1 MKKRRKGLL
10 KKVHELSV
18 LCGVDA
24 CLIVYGT
31 PSDRF
36 PADIL
41 PSEPRGVARV
51 VTQFRGLPEG
61 ERRRKMVSQESFL
74 RQRVGKM
81 RDAQR
86 RQLRENRQG
95 ELLALVAEGLSG
107 RRSSF
112 SNLAQV
118 EEVASLTWMLDAKF
132 KSVYDQLETQLR
144 QLYSATPEG
153 GVPLQAAAEEA
164 AVRVVD
170 HDPQSAAAAA
180 AAAVEVLNRHDS
192 SLLPPADTPTPQPPM
207 VGPWAE
213 LQTPYLDPYVADPWL
228 DSFYPF

>member
-1 MKKRRKGLL
+1 MARKKVKLMWIANDATRRTTMKKRRKGLL

-41 PSEPRGVARV
+41 PSEPRG
-51 VTQFRGLPEG
+51 FRGLPEG

-180 AAAVEVLNRHDS
+180 AAAVEQSAAAGRYTYAAASNDAV
-192 SLLPPADTPTPQPPM
+192 P
-207 VGPWAE
+207 GP
-213 LQTPYLDPYVADPWL
+213 LRC
-228 DSFYPF
+228 

>member
-1 MKKRRKGLL
+1 
-10 KKVHELSV
+10 
-18 LCGVDA
+18 
-24 CLIVYGT
+24 
-31 PSDRF
+31 
-36 PADIL
+36 
-41 PSEPRGVARV
+41 
-51 VTQFRGLPEG
+51 
-61 ERRRKMVSQESFL
+61 MVSQESFL

-132 KSVYDQLETQLR
+132 KS
-144 QLYSATPEG
+144 
-153 GVPLQAAAEEA
+153 AAAEEA

-170 HDPQSAAAAA
+170 HDHQSAAAAAAA